1 MKHRVK
7 MNVVTQKKGL
17 FGTRNV
23 VKESDLFRFRIWYH
37 TSREMKRPIFKEVR
51 PCTEL

>member
-23 VKESDLFRFRIWYH
+23 VKESDHCCFEI
-37 TSREMKRPIFKEVR
+37 
-51 PCTEL
+51 